1 MNEMRVLNKI
11 YNQIKKNRLRIVVCG
26 TPLTT
31 DKEFPIFD
39 STPGFSSAV
48 EGA

>member
-1 MNEMRVLNKI
+1 MNEMKIANKI
-11 YNQIKKNRLRIVVCG
+11 YNEIKKKRLRIVVCG
-26 TPLTT
+26 TPMTT

-39 STPGFSSAV
+39 STPGFSSAI